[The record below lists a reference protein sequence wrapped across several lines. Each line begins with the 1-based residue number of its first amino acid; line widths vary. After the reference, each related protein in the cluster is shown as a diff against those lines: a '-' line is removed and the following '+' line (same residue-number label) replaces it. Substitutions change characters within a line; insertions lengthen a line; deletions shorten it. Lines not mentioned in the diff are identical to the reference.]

1 MRKSV
6 PLPLNLFRFRPL
18 LDRVFLLQQANQRF
32 SWRWPLTR
40 RGTLVLGTALLGLGL
55 WETEPILLTATIS
68 GIGTLLLVHRRH
80 PAIPAVLNQAWQVS
94 HSLWRLGQH
103 HPLFLAGVLASGATL
118 GTYTAL
124 KIWQDSPSPWIGL
137 GLVIQGL
144 GVLGIFWI
152 LITLNQRQTEQN
164 SQTQWQTLLTD
175 LADPQ
180 ALKRYLA
187 IRQLLSLAT
196 DPQRVNIFQEALL
209 LLIPHEPE
217 PKVKQAALDVLTHLP
232 GSFPQVSKSY
242 FSPALPT
249 AAAPKIDKL
258 PVRKTESQWV

>member
-1 MRKSV
+1 M
-6 PLPLNLFRFRPL
+6 LG
-18 LDRVFLLQQANQRF
+18 AA
-32 SWRWPLTR
+32 
-40 RGTLVLGTALLGLGL
+40 LVGLGL
-55 WETEPILLTATIS
+55 WETEPILLMATVS
-68 GIGTLLLVHRRH
+68 GIGTLWLVHRH
-80 PAIPAVLNQAWQVS
+80 AQVFPGIFTQAWQAS

-124 KIWQDSPSPWIGL
+124 KLWQDSPSPWIGL
-137 GLVIQGL
+137 GLGVQGL

-164 SQTQWQTLLTD
+164 SQTQWQALLTD

-187 IRQLLSLAT
+187 IRQLPPLAT
-196 DPQRVNIFQEALL
+196 NPQRINIFQEALL
-209 LLIPHEPE
+209 LLIPHESE
-217 PKVKQAALDVLTHLP
+217 PKVKEAALQALTQFTDYSGLA
-232 GSFPQVSKSY
+232 PQAHV
-242 FSPALPT
+242 SPALPT
-249 AAAPKIDKL
+249 AAMPRIDKL

>member
-1 MRKSV
+1 M
-6 PLPLNLFRFRPL
+6 
-18 LDRVFLLQQANQRF
+18 QQVNQRF
-32 SWRWPLTR
+32 SWRWPLTQ

-55 WETEPILLTATIS
+55 WETDPILLTATLS

-94 HSLWRLGQH
+94 HSLWRLSQH

-124 KIWQDSPSPWIGL
+124 KLWQDSPSPWIGL
-137 GLVIQGL
+137 GLGVQGL

-187 IRQLLSLAT
+187 IRQLPSLAT
-196 DPQRVNIFQEALL
+196 DPQRINIFQEALL

-217 PKVKQAALDVLTHLP
+217 PKVKEAALQALIQFTDYSGLAPESHV
-232 GSFPQVSKSY
+232 
-242 FSPALPT
+242 SPALPT
-249 AAAPKIDKL
+249 AATPRIDKL